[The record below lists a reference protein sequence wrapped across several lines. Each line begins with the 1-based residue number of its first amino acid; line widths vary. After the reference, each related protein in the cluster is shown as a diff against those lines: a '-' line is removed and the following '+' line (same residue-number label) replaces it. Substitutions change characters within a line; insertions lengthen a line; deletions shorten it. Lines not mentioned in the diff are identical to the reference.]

1 MPRPLLPCADLAT
14 TPHKSRVTVAGLVIT
29 RQRPGTASGVIF
41 LTLEDETGI
50 ANVIVWPKTY
60 ERHRRAVIG
69 GRLLRVTGELQRE
82 GAVTHLIAATIESL
96 GHLLDRLGLPEGPE
110 AHSDE
115 ARRPVAGARSPVDA
129 GSSSRADHSAGAP
142 AGRMKTAPAPRR
154 RTAARHPRD
163 QARQLFPSRDFH

>member
-82 GAVTHLIAATIESL
+82 GAVTHLIAGKIESL
-96 GHLLDRLGLPEGPE
+96 GHLLDRLGLPEDPR
-110 AHSDE
+110 SDE
-115 ARRPVAGARSPVDA
+115 ARRPVGGSRSPVDA
-129 GSSSRADHSAGAP
+129 GSSSRPDHSAGAP
-142 AGRMKTAPAPRR
+142 AGPMKTALAPRR
-154 RTAARHPRD
+154 RSGARHPRD
-163 QARQLFPSRDFH
+163 QAKQLFPSRDFH